1 MLYQARISPWR
12 RGRTLSE
19 AEARRVRLKL
29 RSVIATSVKHLNDS
43 DRYPRTWL
51 FHDRWGRKA
60 FATTARGERIRHD
73 TIGGRTTAW
82 APAVQK

>member
-1 MLYQARISPWR
+1 VQ
-12 RGRTLSE
+12 
-19 AEARRVRLKL
+19 K
-29 RSVIATSVKHLNDS
+29 VIATSVRHLNDS

-51 FHDRWGRKA
+51 FHHRWGKNA

-82 APAVQK
+82 VPTRQR